1 MTRAA
6 VSYGKDGRLEV
17 VDVAIADV
25 RDHDVLVRFKA
36 SGICHTDASL
46 TTGEMPA
53 PMPIIP
59 GHEGAGVVERV
70 GPAVRGIK
78 PGDHV
83 AFTGLV
89 SCGRCPSCLEGIPN
103 LCEWGLPT
111 ALSCRHPDGA
121 LRTRDLKGRELHQW
135 VCLGTLAEAAI
146 VPEQSVIV
154 IPKDVPFEVAAVI
167 CCGVL
172 TGVGAV
178 LNRAHTVPGDTV
190 AVFGCGGVGLNV
202 LQATK
207 LTGASTIIAVD
218 PAGTKRDLAL
228 RFGATS
234 VVDPSNED
242 AVERIRALTG
252 GRGAKFAFE
261 CVGSPAVVESAW
273 QALAPNGTL
282 VTLGAPAAGTTIS
295 IPTAD
300 LWCSE
305 KTLKCS
311 LYGSGNPR
319 TDIPRLIE
327 LYRRGQLNVA
337 DLIST
342 RYALEDVNQAFADL
356 RASRNARGV
365 VIFD

>member
-6 VSYGKDGRLEV
+6 VSYGKNGILEV
-17 VDVAIADV
+17 VNVDIAEV

-59 GHEGAGVVERV
+59 GHEGAGIVERV
-70 GPAVRGIK
+70 GAAVIGVK
-78 PGDHV
+78 EGDHV
-83 AFTGLV
+83 AFNGLV
-89 SCGRCPSCLEGIPN
+89 SCGRCQSCLEGVPN
-103 LCEWGLPT
+103 LCEWGLPM
-111 ALSCRHPDGA
+111 ALSCRHPDGG
-121 LRTRDLKGRELHQW
+121 LRTRDQKGKELHQW

-178 LNRAHTVPGDTV
+178 LNRAHTGPGDTV
-190 AVFGCGGVGLNV
+190 VVFGSGGVGLNV
-202 LQATK
+202 MQAAR

-218 PAGTKRDLAL
+218 PAASKRELAL
-228 RFGATS
+228 RFGATYA
-234 VVDPSNED
+234 VDPSD
-242 AVERIRALTG
+242 DKVVERIRELTG

-261 CVGSPAVVESAW
+261 CVGSPAVVEAAW
-273 QALAPNGTL
+273 KALAPNGTL

-295 IPTAD
+295 IPTED

-319 TDIPRLIE
+319 ADIPRLIE
-327 LYRRGQLNVA
+327 LYRRGQLNVT
-337 DLIST
+337 DLISA
-342 RYALEDVNQAFADL
+342 RYSLEDVNKAFDDL
-356 RASRNARGV
+356 RTSKNARGV
-365 VIFD
+365 VMFE

>member
-6 VSYGKDGRLEV
+6 VSYGRSGILEI
-17 VDVAIADV
+17 VDIDIADV

-46 TTGEMPA
+46 TNGDMPV

-59 GHEGAGVVERV
+59 GHEGAGIVERV
-70 GPAVRGIK
+70 GAAVKGVK
-78 PGDHV
+78 EGDHV

-89 SCGRCPSCLEGIPN
+89 SCGRCPACLDGVPN
-103 LCEWGLPT
+103 LCEWGLPM
-111 ALSCRHPDGA
+111 ALSCRHPDGG

-146 VPEQSVIV
+146 VPEQAVIV

-178 LNRAHTVPGDTV
+178 LNRAHTGPGDSV

-202 LQATK
+202 VQAAK

-218 PAGTKRDLAL
+218 PTSSKRELAA
-228 RFGATS
+228 RFGATGA
-234 VVDPSNED
+234 VDPSRED
-242 AVERIRALTG
+242 VFARIRELTE

-261 CVGSPAVVESAW
+261 CVGSSAVVEAAW
-273 QALAPNGTL
+273 KALAPNGTL
-282 VTLGAPAAGTTIS
+282 VTLGAPPAGTTVN
-295 IPTAD
+295 IPTVD

-319 TDIPRLIE
+319 ADIPRLIE

-337 DLIST
+337 DLISA
-342 RYALEDVNQAFADL
+342 RYSLDEVNKAFEDL
-356 RASRNARGV
+356 RTSKNARGV
-365 VIFD
+365 VMFA

>member
-6 VSYGKDGRLEV
+6 VSYGTSGVLEI
-17 VDVAIADV
+17 VDVAIGDV

-36 SGICHTDASL
+36 SGICHTDSSL
-46 TTGEMPA
+46 TTGDMPA
-53 PMPIIP
+53 PVPIIP
-59 GHEGAGVVERV
+59 GHEGAGIVERV
-70 GPAVRGIK
+70 GAAVKGIQK
-78 PGDHV
+78 GDHV

-89 SCGRCPSCLEGIPN
+89 SCGRCPACQDGVPN

-111 ALSCRHPDGA
+111 ALSCRHPDGG

-146 VPEQSVIV
+146 VPEHCVIV
-154 IPKDVPFEVAAVI
+154 IPKDVPFDVAAVI

-178 LNRAHTVPGDTV
+178 LNRAHTAPGDNV

-218 PAGTKRDLAL
+218 PSASKRELAV
-228 RFGATS
+228 RFGATGA
-234 VVDPSNED
+234 VDPSSED
-242 AVERIRALTG
+242 VVERIRALTG

-261 CVGSPAVVESAW
+261 CAGSPAVVETAW
-273 QALAPNGTL
+273 KALAPNGTL
-282 VTLGAPAAGTTIS
+282 VTLGAPAAGTTIN
-295 IPTAD
+295 IPTED

-319 TDIPRLIE
+319 SDIPRLIE

-337 DLIST
+337 DLIT
-342 RYALEDVNQAFADL
+342 ARYSLEDVNTAFADL
-356 RASRNARGV
+356 RASKNARGV
-365 VIFD
+365 VMFG